1 MAVAVAVVV
10 VVVGSSWGTG
20 LGAGAARAAAAA
32 KARTVMMAFMTPILQ
47 FFKLVKTKVV
57 GLTFAFRND
66 GLFGF
71 ATRR

>member
-1 MAVAVAVVV
+1 MAVEVVV
-10 VVVGSSWGTG
+10 VVVGSSCGIG
-20 LGAGAARAAAAA
+20 LGAGTARAPTAAR
-32 KARTVMMAFMTPILQ
+32 ARTVMMAFMTPILQ

-71 ATRR
+71 AARR